1 MRLKI
6 YRQFGALNSQ
16 PVFDAFSAG
25 VLALG
30 HEIVDANED
39 IAVIWSV
46 LWQGRMQKNQT
57 VYKDCQTRNI
67 PVMILEVGNLVR
79 GVTWRLSLENINGT
93 GVFANREN
101 LDPLRPEK
109 LKINLHPIVENRSD
123 DILIASQH
131 KASLQWEG
139 MPSMEKWIEQTIK
152 KIRQYSDRKIVVR
165 AHPRSPINLSQALG
179 VKLETPQKIP
189 NSYDDFDI
197 NYNFHCVINHN
208 SGPAVQAAI
217 HGTPVICDKS
227 SLAYPIS
234 GTMENLENIC
244 LPSREDWFLKLAHTE
259 WTLQELKSGIPQLR
273 LISAI

>member
-25 VLALG
+25 ILAQG
-30 HEIVDANED
+30 HEIVDTNED

-46 LWQGRMQKNQT
+46 LWQGRMQKNQV
-57 VYKDCQTRNI
+57 VYKDCQMRNI

-79 GVTWRLSLENINGT
+79 GVTWRLSLENINGN

-109 LKINLHPIVENRSD
+109 LKINLYPATENRSS

-152 KIRQYSDRKIVVR
+152 KIRQHSDRKIVVR
-165 AHPRSPINLSQALG
+165 AHPRSPISLSPSLG
-179 VKLETPQKIP
+179 VKIETPQKIP

-217 HGTPVICDKS
+217 RGTPIICDKS

-244 LPSREDWFLKLAHTE
+244 LPSREEWFLKLSHTE
-259 WTLQELKSGIPQLR
+259 WTLQELKSGIPQLK
-273 LISAI
+273 LINAI